1 MNLFHIKLAKAK
13 TFINNNKMEKGRAKD
28 DLALL
33 VSAAI
38 EPDEETIVVDVLD

>member
-13 TFINNNKMEKGRAKD
+13 TLINNKIEKARAKD